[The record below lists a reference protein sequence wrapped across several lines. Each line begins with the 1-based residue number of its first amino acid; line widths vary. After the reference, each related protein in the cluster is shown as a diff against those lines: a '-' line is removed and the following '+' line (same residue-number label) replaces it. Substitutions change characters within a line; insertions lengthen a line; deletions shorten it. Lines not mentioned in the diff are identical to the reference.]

1 VSADV
6 REPIAL
12 AAARCARVAIAV
24 LYRQAGL
31 IALCVLAG
39 AAISLLLSLR
49 QPRVD
54 VSTAPARV
62 QTQLPS
68 APSAGDVHSMAGS
81 GLKLDL
87 DPGLAIA
94 GDGST
99 LVSSRN
105 EARRI
110 DIDADRALPAS
121 RIAVLLGPLAGLS
134 LGLLLA
140 ALREL
145 GGDRM
150 RSPGDAQRALGVPVL
165 GAIPTLSAKAR
176 SGCFQPPMGVPDAAP
191 MGLA

>member
-1 VSADV
+1 MSADV
-6 REPIAL
+6 REVFAPSAPRR
-12 AAARCARVAIAV
+12 ARIAIAV

-31 IALCVLAG
+31 IALCVLVG
-39 AAISLLLSLR
+39 AAIPLLLSVR

-54 VSTAPARV
+54 GSTAPARL
-62 QTQLPS
+62 Q
-68 APSAGDVHSMAGS
+68 APPPGSPAAGGVHSLAGG

-87 DPGLAIA
+87 DPGLAVA

-99 LVSSRN
+99 PVFSRDV
-105 EARRI
+105 AHRV
-110 DIDADRALPAS
+110 DIDAARAVPAS

-150 RSPGDAQRALGVPVL
+150 RSPRDAQRALGVPVL

-176 SGCFQPPMGVPDAAP
+176 SACFQAPMDVRDPAS